1 MAMPAADSVTG
12 LMTAEELERV
22 SIPGK
27 VTELIRGRL
36 VVHEPPSTLHGRVS
50 GRLVYYLGAFVLP
63 RNLGDVLDGGGFKI
77 ESNPDT
83 VRAPDVAFLARERTD
98 QIPTRGYAP
107 FAPDLAVEVVSPTD
121 RAGELLAKAGAWL
134 DAGTQLVWIIDP
146 AKREARVYR
155 PDGSL
160 ALVPA
165 EGSLDGEDVIPG
177 FHCALADVIG

>member
-1 MAMPAADSVTG
+1 MGMPATESTPG
-12 LMTAEELERV
+12 LMTAGELQRI

-36 VVHEPPSTLHGRVS
+36 VVREPPSTLHGRVS
-50 GRLVYYLGAFVLP
+50 GRVVYYLGAFVLP
-63 RNLGDVLDGGGFKI
+63 RNLGDVLDGGGFQI

-83 VRAPDVAFLARERTD
+83 VRAPDAAFLARERTG
-98 QIPTRGYAP
+98 QIPPRGYAP
-107 FAPDLAVEVVSPTD
+107 LAPDLAVEVVSPND
-121 RAGELLAKAGAWL
+121 RAGELLAKVGAWL
-134 DAGTQLVWIIDP
+134 DAGTRLVWVIDP

-160 ALVPA
+160 AIVPA